1 MTYLLTFLHQLW
13 KYSHSSFEVPGKGKE
28 LPYLLPLLHTGV
40 RHSFAATRPL
50 WHVVLG
56 CVCIADRSGMWDRE
70 LGLILEK
77 SSNTWW
83 FLAQKRLR
91 ASCGDSLCLKDE
103 CSGNT
108 RAGKWKGE
116 EEGEGNLWIY
126 SGYQI
131 TDSLV
136 RNKLWTILSNSNTI
150 DRKDKIF
157 LHLKKEPL
165 PNLFLFWILINYAS
179 CDNRT
184 FQTPLEICM
193 LNRTLIRAN
202 SFRKS
207 HRDRTLK
214 WDLMLLG
221 GRVKSSSWE
230 REKKKGGGARHIRLF
245 SIILI
250 WHFSGCWRM
259 VAMSQVSKN
268 LHYRDSLY
276 ASLWA
281 VVLPKNV
288 PCIISLRLSSSTGC
302 LQIWT

>member
-1 MTYLLTFLHQLW
+1 
-13 KYSHSSFEVPGKGKE
+13 
-28 LPYLLPLLHTGV
+28 
-40 RHSFAATRPL
+40 
-50 WHVVLG
+50 
-56 CVCIADRSGMWDRE
+56 MWDRE

-91 ASCGDSLCLKDE
+91 ASCGDSLCLKDFLSIR
-103 CSGNT
+103 SGNT
-108 RAGKWKGE
+108 RSGKWKGE

-136 RNKLWTILSNSNTI
+136 RNKLWTILSSSNTI

-165 PNLFLFWILINYAS
+165 LNLFLFWILINYAS

-184 FQTPLEICM
+184 FQIPLEICM

-230 REKKKGGGARHIRLF
+230 RKKKRGGGTTH
-245 SIILI
+245 
-250 WHFSGCWRM
+250 
-259 VAMSQVSKN
+259 
-268 LHYRDSLY
+268 
-276 ASLWA
+276 
-281 VVLPKNV
+281 
-288 PCIISLRLSSSTGC
+288 
-302 LQIWT
+302 